1 MQFNLQRVQENVR
14 AASTLDLLDRATI
27 YRAGLEPAAVP
38 VILEELRTRGVSAE
52 ALVAYER
59 IRLTVL
65 YDPTGTARSCHLCP
79 RLAVAREWGW
89 HRLFGLVPVFPRP
102 FYLCER
108 HRLSEIAGDATGTD

>member
-14 AASTLDLLDRATI
+14 TASTLDLLDRATI

-59 IRLTVL
+59 IRVAVI
-65 YDPTGTARSCHLCP
+65 YDASGTALTCQWCP
-79 RLAVAREWGW
+79 RPAVTREWGM
-89 HRLFGLVPVFPRP
+89 HRLFGVFPVFPRQ
-102 FYLCER
+102 FYLCDE
-108 HRLSEIAGDATGTD
+108 HRDPDDAPSGTD